1 MSETQIIQQSETL
14 ALIAASHGRDAIETI
29 ARIMKTSDSDK
40 LRLVAAKMMLD
51 EIRAGCAVETGDAA
65 AHTPRLGSGK
75 DAEEIL
81 SHLRAKGG
89 AHAAPS
95 IALATGI
102 HVNLVAATLVQM
114 RKSGAVVLH
123 GPGMYKAAA

>member
-14 ALIAASHGRDAIETI
+14 ALIAALHGREAIETI

-51 EIRAGCAVETGDAA
+51 EIRAGCAAELGDP
-65 AHTPRLGSGK
+65 TMPRLGSGR
-75 DAEEIL
+75 DADEIL
-81 SHLRAKGG
+81 AHLKAKGG

-102 HVNLVAATLVQM
+102 HVNLVAATLVQL
-114 RKSGAVVLH
+114 RKNGSVHLQ
-123 GPGMYKAAA
+123 GPGMYRVAQ

>member
-14 ALIAASHGRDAIETI
+14 ALIAASHGREAIETI

-51 EIRAGCAVETGDAA
+51 EIRAGCAAELGDPA
-65 AHTPRLGSGK
+65 TPRLGSGK

-81 SHLRAKGG
+81 AHLKAKGG